1 MMDVRM
7 NQRELTT
14 ESMRTRDSIMRFYDN
29 SRISFIVIGWRK
41 GWKQCRGIL
50 GCFLRGGLDRIR

>member
-14 ESMRTRDSIMRFYDN
+14 ESKRTRDSIIRFYDKP
-29 SRISFIVIGWRK
+29 RISFISMAWGKGWR
-41 GWKQCRGIL
+41 
-50 GCFLRGGLDRIR
+50 